1 MPSPTIEIIL
11 LTSFAIGF
19 SGAISPGP
27 LLTYTITES
36 LKKGFIAGPL
46 ITLGHALIELVLVII
61 LTLGINIF
69 TYSDKIFAIIG
80 AIGGLYLAWMA
91 YGMLIKSPVFDLAT
105 RKSESNLKQ
114 FGNQI
119 FGGILLSITNPFWGI
134 WWTTI
139 GLSYL
144 IWARNTGVLGIA
156 SFYTGHIMSD
166 FLWYGLV
173 SFGIGSGRHLISP
186 QIYKGLMLIC
196 GLFVLGLAFYFIF
209 SALNILLFNNSA

>member
-1 MPSPTIEIIL
+1 MPSLTIDIIF

-19 SGAISPGP
+19 SGAIVPGP
-27 LLTYTITES
+27 LLSYTITES

-46 ITLGHALIELVLVII
+46 ISLGHALAELVLVIV
-61 LTLGINIF
+61 LTMGINIF
-69 TYSDKIFAIIG
+69 NDNEKVFVIIG
-80 AIGGLYLAWMA
+80 ATGGLYLVWMA
-91 YGMLIKSPVFDLAT
+91 YGMLIKPPVFDLVI

-114 FGNQI
+114 YGNQI

-144 IWARNTGVLGIA
+144 IWAKNIGITGIG
-156 SFYTGHIMSD
+156 SFYIGHIMSD
-166 FLWYGLV
+166 FLWYSLI

-186 QIYKGLMLIC
+186 KIHKRLMLIC
-196 GLFVLGLAFYFIF
+196 GLFVLCLAGYFIF
-209 SALNILLFNNSA
+209 SALNILIVNNLA